1 MALWLPKKK
10 AVPIDVKE
18 SIMAMG
24 YLVGHINGDP
34 DADASLSD
42 GWSTLQLE

>member
-1 MALWLPKKK
+1 MALWLPNKK
-10 AVPIDVKE
+10 AVPIEVKE
-18 SIMAMG
+18 SIKG